1 MAKADSE
8 EMIRKYLKM
17 FVDYDADDWKSVTV
31 YTSTETKRLYD
42 VDPKPYLEI
51 NLNSIRFC
59 FKNTKIQL
67 IIRFA
72 KKEPEEYWKYFI
84 RRPDMKKDKNIL
96 WSIELYPNLPDD
108 YGYAY
113 IEKNFYSAP
122 FWCFPFWCFISKD
135 IKDMVHKIMDNYKKY
150 DIDEK
155 MKRKIDDAV
164 DAFYKKKLSKDI
176 KHNDSISNRSNTNT
190 KGEENE

>member
-17 FVDYDADDWKSVTV
+17 FVNYDADDWKSVRT

-42 VDPKPYLEI
+42 VGAEPYLEI

-59 FKNTKIQL
+59 FKDTKIQL

-84 RRPDMKKDKNIL
+84 NTHMQKDKNIL

-108 YGYAY
+108 LTYAY

-122 FWCFPFWCFISKD
+122 FWYFISKD
-135 IKDMVHKIMDNYKKY
+135 IKDMVYKIMDNYKKY

-164 DAFYKKKLSKDI
+164 DAFYKKKSSKDI
-176 KHNDSISNRSNTNT
+176 KHNDSISNGSDANV
-190 KGEENE
+190 KGK

>member
-8 EMIRKYLKM
+8 EMIRKYLRM

-31 YTSTETKRLYD
+31 YTSTEKKRLYD
-42 VDPKPYLEI
+42 VEDVGAPYLEI

-59 FKNTKIQL
+59 FKDTKIQL

-72 KKEPEEYWKYFI
+72 KKEPEEYWKYYI

-96 WSIELYPNLPDD
+96 WSIELYPSLLDD
-108 YGYAY
+108 YSYAY
-113 IEKNFYSAP
+113 IGKNFYSAP
-122 FWCFPFWCFISKD
+122 FWYFISKD
-135 IKDMVHKIMDNYKKY
+135 IKDMVYKIMDNYKKY
-150 DIDEK
+150 DIDER
-155 MKRKIDDAV
+155 MKRKIDDTV
-164 DAFYKKKLSKDI
+164 DAFYKKKSSKDI
-176 KHNDSISNRSNTNT
+176 KHNNSISNRSNTNT